1 MVSVRNRGY
10 HAWLRLLL
18 FLPCIVLWLTVYSPD
33 AGIKNPEPIGWYAG
47 DMHVH
52 RSCGG
57 APEPVADIYKK
68 MIPQDLAVVSLL
80 ADMGNGEVQNADE
93 DLPRVTGKDA
103 PISRPGRILHW
114 DGEWHWDT
122 TYTQYPHRALGG
134 HIGGLGLSEALQIWE
149 EYTFPVFQWI
159 HRHDGIGGF
168 FHMEYLDYGIPQTL
182 NCCGPLEYP
191 VEVALGSCDFIE
203 EDVADCGYQGTELHP
218 DSLIQA
224 YYRLLNCGFRPGLAA
239 GTDYPCN
246 GKGALG
252 DMLTYVRVSG
262 RQLTYRGWIEG
273 IARGRTV
280 ISRNGHNEFLDLRV
294 NGSATPGDEV
304 KLAGR
309 GNVEV
314 RVVWTAKQNIDGLL
328 ELVCNGAVVAR
339 KRAYVKPGAPVI
351 FNARVDFARSGW
363 LAARRMGANGHQVHT
378 AAVFVTV
385 NNAPVRASVADA
397 EFYVEWMDNLLEKTS
412 PGGAWSSYL
421 VKSRAAARERYR
433 AAREVYRQIAVDA
446 GRARA
451 VPSVIAGRARARK

>member
-1 MVSVRNRGY
+1 MVSVRNLGGR
-10 HAWLRLLL
+10 AWLRLLL
-18 FLPCIVLWLTVYSPD
+18 FPFIFLLLAVYSPD
-33 AGIKNPEPIGWYAG
+33 AGIKNPEPADWYAG

-57 APEPVADIYKK
+57 TPEPVADIYRK
-68 MIPQDLAVVSLL
+68 MIPRDLAVVSLL
-80 ADMGNGEVQNADE
+80 ADMGNGEVRNADE
-93 DLPRVTGKDA
+93 DLPLVTGNDA
-103 PISRPGRILHW
+103 PISRPDRILHW

-122 TYTQYPHRALGG
+122 TYTQYPHQALGG
-134 HIGGLGLSEALQIWE
+134 HVAGLGLTEARQIWE

-159 HRHDGIGGF
+159 HGHNGIGGF
-168 FHMEYLDYGIPQTL
+168 LHMEYLDYGIPQTL

-203 EDVADCGYQGTELHP
+203 EDVTDCNYQGSELYP
-218 DSLIQA
+218 DSLIRA

-246 GKGALG
+246 GGGPPGNL
-252 DMLTYVRVSG
+252 LTYVKVAG
-262 RQLTYRGWIEG
+262 RRLTYRGWIEG

-280 ISRNGHNEFLDLRV
+280 ISRNGNNEFLDLRV
-294 NGSATPGDEV
+294 NGSAAPGDEV
-304 KLAGR
+304 KLTGR
-309 GNVEV
+309 RNVEAT
-314 RVVWTAKQNIDGLL
+314 VVWTAKRNIDGML

-339 KRAYVKPGAPVI
+339 KRACVKPGVPVI
-351 FNARVDFARSGW
+351 LHARVDFARSGW

-421 VKSRAAARERYR
+421 AKSRSAARERYR
-433 AAREVYRQIAVDA
+433 AAREVFIQIASEA
-446 GRARA
+446 GKARGE
-451 VPSVIAGRARARK
+451 PPVIAGRKRPRK